1 MITRFIARIM
11 HAVMIH
17 WIFLQIIMKTSTDVT
32 VVALNFNVEPF
43 TERFLSRSCK
53 CFPYFPD

>member
-1 MITRFIARIM
+1 M
-11 HAVMIH
+11 HAQ
-17 WIFLQIIMKTSTDVT
+17 FLQILIKTITKVT
-32 VVALNFNVEPF
+32 VVALNFNIEPF